1 MQTNFTPEQLEN
13 PAMASS
19 EKILRTCVHCG
30 FCTATCPTYLLLGD
44 ELDSPR
50 GRIYLIK
57 DMLESGKPASPEVV
71 KHIDRCLSCL
81 SCMTTCPSG
90 VHYMHLVDHAR
101 SYIEATYTRPGHDRF
116 LRGLLARVLPYPN
129 RFRVA
134 IGAALLARPLKGLIG
149 ALPFMGSRLK
159 AMIELAPTRMP
170 PRSPLGDPRTFAA
183 EGERRARVAIL
194 SGCAQPV
201 LKPGFNEAAIRLL
214 NRHGVEVVQ
223 PKGEGCCGA
232 LVHHMGRDRQGHAF
246 AKRNIDAWIAEMDG
260 EGLDA
265 IVITASGCG
274 TTIKDYGFMFRD
286 DPDYAEK
293 AARVSA
299 IAKDIAEYAMTLDL
313 SDPVRETD
321 LVVAYH
327 SACSMQHGQAI
338 RTEPK
343 TLLKKA
349 GFVVKDVPEG
359 HICCGSAGTYNL
371 LQPEIAAQLRA
382 RKVANIERTKPD
394 LIATGNIGCMTQ
406 IGKGTEI
413 PIVHTVE
420 LLDWA
425 TGGPLPESLEK
436 AGFQKRLSQ
445 PASLAAE

>member
-1 MQTNFTPEQLEN
+1 MQTNFTPDQLRD

-50 GRIYLIK
+50 GRIYLMK

-101 SYIEATYTRPGHDRF
+101 AYIEATYTRSWHDRL
-116 LRGLLARVLPYPN
+116 LRWVLASVLPYPN
-129 RFRVA
+129 RFRFA
-134 IGAALLARPLKGLIG
+134 LGAAMLAKPLKGAIG
-149 ALPFMGSRLK
+149 ALPLLGNRLQ
-159 AMIELAPTRMP
+159 AMIDLAPAKAP
-170 PRSPLGDPRTFAA
+170 ARSPFEQPGTFRGH
-183 EGERRARVAIL
+183 GERRGRVAIL

-214 NRHGVEVVQ
+214 NRHGVDVVQ

-232 LVHHMGRDRQGHAF
+232 LVHHMGREEEAHGF

-265 IVITASGCG
+265 IIITASGCG
-274 TTIKDYGFMFRD
+274 TTIKDYGFMFRE

-299 IAKDIAEYAMTLDL
+299 IAKDITEYVTSLKLME
-313 SDPVRETD
+313 PVRETD

-343 TLLKKA
+343 TLLKQA
-349 GFVVKDVPEG
+349 GFTVKDVPEG

-382 RKVANIERTKPD
+382 RKVANIERTRPD

-425 TGGPLPESLEK
+425 TGGPMPETLEA
-436 AGFQKRLSQ
+436 AGFQRRLSQ
-445 PASLAAE
+445 PVTIAAE